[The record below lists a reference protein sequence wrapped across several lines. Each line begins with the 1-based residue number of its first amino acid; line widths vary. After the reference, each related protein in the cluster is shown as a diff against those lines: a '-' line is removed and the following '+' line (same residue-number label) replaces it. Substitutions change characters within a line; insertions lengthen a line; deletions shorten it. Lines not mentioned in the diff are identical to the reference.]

1 MKRFSALLFFN
12 LFFFNLLLTFGFSP
26 GETGYNFL
34 KLGIGARPVAMGS
47 AFTAVADDAHSI
59 FWNPGGIGLY
69 PKFDATLM
77 IMNLFTSV
85 TYGSLGMKIPLGRNF
100 GLGIGGALLSAQDTK
115 RDPTGEEI
123 GEYYF
128 NNFLFV
134 SGFSLR
140 PFTNFSLGFSL
151 KGIATRLDTF
161 FSYSLALDG
170 GMLYSFNKNLFFGA
184 GLFHLGT
191 PQNFIKEKNIL
202 PTSIRLGSAYKIP
215 ILIHQLLFAS
225 DIVFYIDNKPIF
237 SLGGELKLKDLPQ
250 KSNELALRAGY
261 QTGYHL
267 GTWKG
272 ISLGIGYSQKIAQ
285 RVFLTIDATYFDYGY
300 VGSSERVSVSLKFD

>member
-1 MKRFSALLFFN
+1 MKRFFVLLFFN
-12 LFFFNLLLTFGFSP
+12 LFSFNLLPTFGFSP

-59 FWNPGGIGLY
+59 FWNPGGIGFY

-77 IMNLFTSV
+77 IMNLFARV
-85 TYGSLGMKIPLGRNF
+85 TYGALGMKIPLGRNW

-115 RDPTGEEI
+115 RDTTGEDI
-123 GEYYF
+123 GEYHF
-128 NNFLFV
+128 NNFLFA

-140 PFTNFSLGFSL
+140 PFNNLSLGFSL
-151 KGIATRLDTF
+151 KGVAARLDTF

-170 GMLYSFNKNLFFGA
+170 GALCSPNKNLFFGV
-184 GLFHLGT
+184 GFFHLGT
-191 PQNFIKEKNIL
+191 PQKFIDEKNIL
-202 PTSIRLGSAYKIP
+202 PTSIRLGTAYKIP

-225 DIVFYIDNKPIF
+225 DIAFYLDNKPIF
-237 SLGGELKLKDLPQ
+237 SVGGELKLKDLPQ
-250 KSNELALRAGY
+250 KSNEFALRAGY

-272 ISLGIGYSQKIAQ
+272 ISFGIGYSQ
-285 RVFLTIDATYFDYGY
+285 RVAHRIFLTIDATYFDYGY
-300 VGSSERVSVSLKFD
+300 VGSSERISVSLRFN